1 MDQDMTGKLVLYL
14 RRLQP
19 DLPDLHLENIKR
31 FFGGSSKPTY
41 RADMV
46 WTEGNETKTS
56 GIVVRT
62 TPERS
67 LVDHSQDIE
76 PEALRIAGQHGLPV
90 PRLIVLEADPSQI
103 GSAFFIMQEIAG
115 CQSQAHALATPHFQP
130 LRDKIGEQKWL
141 HLGQLAAIELSDEER
156 TVFPPVEI
164 ETVWSTE
171 LAKWEGYYHENAQEY
186 EPMVEYALR
195 WLRETPPPVPE
206 KLSLVHGDYR
216 TGNFL
221 FDYEGNITALL
232 DWEMAHIGDPL
243 EDVGWAIGR
252 LWSWPDR
259 DRPGH
264 LITKREAFAI
274 WEQTSGMRINPA
286 SLKWWSVFGAV
297 KGMGLWAAMA
307 RKVNEEN
314 SMISMDYSASWF
326 PYDAHLR
333 ELLDYLLPE
342 AA

>member
-1 MDQDMTGKLVLYL
+1 MDPDMTTKLTLYL

-19 DLPDLHLENIKR
+19 DLQDLRLENIKR

-46 WTEGNETKTS
+46 WMADNETKTS

-67 LVDHSQDIE
+67 LVDHSRDIE
-76 PEALRIAGQHGLPV
+76 PEAIRIAGGHGLPA
-90 PRLIVLEADPSQI
+90 PRLIAREPDPSHI

-115 CQSQAHALATPHFQP
+115 CESQMHALAKPHYQP
-130 LRDKIGEQKWL
+130 LLEKIGQQKWRL
-141 HLGQLAAIELSDEER
+141 LGQLAAAELSDEER
-156 TVFPPVEI
+156 SLFPPVTI
-164 ETVWSTE
+164 DTSWATE
-171 LAKWEGYYHENAQEY
+171 LGKWESYYHENAQEY

-195 WLRETPPPVPE
+195 WLRQNPPPAPA
-206 KLSLVHGDYR
+206 KLSMVHGDYR

-221 FDYEGNITALL
+221 FDREGDITALL
-232 DWEMAHIGDPL
+232 DWEMAHVGDPM
-243 EDVGWAIGR
+243 EDVAWAVCK
-252 LWSWPDR
+252 LWSWPDP

-264 LITKREAFAI
+264 LITKRDAFAI
-274 WEQTSGMRINPA
+274 WEQASGIRIDPA
-286 SLKWWSVFGAV
+286 ALKWWSVFGAV
-297 KGMGLWAAMA
+297 KGMGLWSAMA

-314 SMISMDYSASWF
+314 SMIAMDYSASWF

-333 ELLDYLLPE
+333 EIADYLLPE